1 MSGRCSNTLT
11 SFLAK
16 CSLSLCFLAVFALI
30 MVYHF
35 EHLYYSCPINY
46 AKFPFHKAHCQ
57 LKISSAV
64 HDKRYILFE
73 AIEGIAP
80 DERLLKT
87 SRSMLPGYHVSVKY
101 LEGNDTTGQHS
112 DSSQHEYSVVGLD
125 IYLTS
130 KHGNFMFTY
139 FIPTFLFT
147 VTSWVSFILPPTN
160 YPSRTSLLVTVFLCQ
175 IGMFRSAIADN
186 PSAEDGESET
196 LYFISVLVF

>member
-1 MSGRCSNTLT
+1 MSGRCSIILT
-11 SFLAK
+11 CYCQIFSALLFL
-16 CSLSLCFLAVFALI
+16 LFNHV
-30 MVYHF
+30 
-35 EHLYYSCPINY
+35 EHLYCSCPINY

-57 LKISSAV
+57 LKITSAV
-64 HDKRYILFE
+64 HDKRYIVFE
-73 AIEGIAP
+73 SIAGIAP
-80 DERLLKT
+80 DELLLKT

-101 LEGNDTTGQHS
+101 LEGNDTTGEHL
-112 DSSQHEYSVVGLD
+112 DSSRQEYSVVGLD

-130 KHGNFMFTY
+130 KYGNFMFTY

-186 PSAEDGESET
+186 PSAEDGET
-196 LYFISVLVF
+196 KTVFISALVF

>member
-1 MSGRCSNTLT
+1 MAFLCRKYLSN
-11 SFLAK
+11 
-16 CSLSLCFLAVFALI
+16 I
-30 MVYHF
+30 GF
-35 EHLYYSCPINY
+35 EHPKSCPINY

-64 HDKRYILFE
+64 HDKKYILFK
-73 AIEGIAP
+73 AIPGIAP
-80 DERLLKT
+80 DELLVKT
-87 SRSMLPGYHVSVKY
+87 SRSMLPGYHVRVNY
-101 LEGNDTTGQHS
+101 LQGNDTTGQHS

-160 YPSRTSLLVTVFLCQ
+160 YPSLLVTVFLCQ

-186 PSAEDGESET
+186 PSAEDGEIVT
-196 LYFISVLVF
+196 LFIPVLVL